1 MTEEVDYDVDSYAQR
16 LEMLLDE
23 KLDIFSKFKERLTK
37 FRNKLTE
44 EEMMSKKFGK
54 WIALFRIPNDFSIYI
69 HLNEFTFLVITI
81 HCFNVLVLTNQ
92 IFKTCI
98 ANIAIHNCNYF

>member
-1 MTEEVDYDVDSYAQR
+1 MTEEVDYDVESYAQR

-54 WIALFRIPNDFSIYI
+54 
-69 HLNEFTFLVITI
+69 
-81 HCFNVLVLTNQ
+81 
-92 IFKTCI
+92 
-98 ANIAIHNCNYF
+98 